1 MHFGRCASGECKG
14 WRISRFYLRFRSLAK
29 QTSLIASTRASRVSR
44 DEANDWKQAS
54 VRYHGNGEELKDK
67 WSDISPTFTVSPSF
81 AQRKRD
87 VWGRSENGAVLR
99 SSNLVAG
106 SSRFPIWRRKT
117 RRPWGRGWWSSS
129 PKVAVLTWTPV
140 DMHRPSITLELTNRS
155 LLFYRK
161 FWFALHLS

>member
-14 WRISRFYLRFRSLAK
+14 WRISLFYLRFRSLAK
-29 QTSLIASTRASRVSR
+29 QTSLIASTRASR
-44 DEANDWKQAS
+44 
-54 VRYHGNGEELKDK
+54 YHGNGEELKDK
-67 WSDISPTFTVSPSF
+67 WSDISPTFTVPPSF

-87 VWGRSENGAVLR
+87 VWGRSEDGAVLR
-99 SSNLVAG
+99 SSNLVPG
-106 SSRFPIWRRKT
+106 SSRFPIRRRKT

-140 DMHRPSITLELTNRS
+140 DMHRPSITLESTNRS

-161 FWFALHLS
+161 FWFTLHLS